1 MSRAD
6 SDIKTLHVTMA
17 NSDIKAWHVT
27 RASAGLNTGGILF
40 IELID
45 YTKIC

>member
-6 SDIKTLHVTMA
+6 SDIKTLHVTMT
-17 NSDIKAWHVT
+17 NSDIKAWHVS
-27 RASAGLNTGGILF
+27 RASTGLNTGGILF

>member
-1 MSRAD
+1 MSRAM
-6 SDIKTLHVTMA
+6 SLYPSLHVTMA
-17 NSDIKAWHVT
+17 NSDIKAWHVS
-27 RASAGLNTGGILF
+27 RASTGLNTGGILF